1 MSRDESAIRRESLET
16 DGEALSYEMATTAAR
31 AASEMF
37 ARDVTIV
44 DLRNLVSYTDYF
56 VIASAETERQTRRVA
71 QEVIQ
76 RMIEAPPAHQAH
88 RRGHDLDQP
97 RLPRRCRPRPHRR
110 GPRLLPLGVLLAQ
123 RPSGALGGVDRVSMR
138 NEKHRVDTPHRGTY
152 TLTVAFGAVAQ
163 PGERRAGSADARNL

>member
-1 MSRDESAIRRESLET
+1 MSRDESAIRRESFET

-44 DLRNLVSYTDYF
+44 DLRDLVSFTDYF

-76 RMIEAPPAHQAH
+76 RMIEA
-88 RRGHDLDQP
+88 GH
-97 RLPRRCRPRPHRR
+97 RPRTKRIEEGTTWISLDFLDVVVHVLTDEARDYY
-110 GPRLLPLGVLLAQ
+110 RLESFW
-123 RPSGALGGVDRVSMR
+123 R
-138 NEKHRVDTPHRGTY
+138 
-152 TLTVAFGAVAQ
+152 
-163 PGERRAGSADARNL
+163 SAPQEHWEE